1 MQKLFTDVQI
11 GEEFKVKGRF
21 QTFIKIPFMK
31 NFFKTTGNKRN
42 ARLKYSTSKMN
53 EKYSYIEDSQKVEVL
68 GK

>member
-1 MQKLFTDVQI
+1 M
-11 GEEFKVKGRF
+11 KGRF